1 MHPHDGGLSPDSDVG
16 TLAPK
21 DRKLIPGPVTILVRL
36 SLASLQDLGSVR
48 GCTNSGQPHWSLVVQ
63 LVLDAMPVG
72 STQVRV
78 KPGETYRQPQAT
90 SFKLDN
96 RSGIV

>member
-1 MHPHDGGLSPDSDVG
+1 MIKKLFMNILNYGADPRSLDGMSRLRCTIEI
-16 TLAPK
+16 TLPAK
-21 DRKLIPGPVTILVRL
+21 
-36 SLASLQDLGSVR
+36 DLGSVR